1 MESNENAQNTNVD
14 ELLKETEIGSFI
26 AKNKASVIS
35 GVVFLLLLV
44 ITYGFYTTHLEK
56 LTAVASGNAYKFTQS
71 AYKSLESGA
80 LTSGKYL
87 SQLETELKNNDYHEA
102 FIPVLFKSFDYLYKN
117 KDLETAAKVIE
128 LVSKNYKHKNSYLDY
143 FILVR
148 QASLLEDE
156 KKYKEA
162 ISTLNKITSL
172 SVKVMEAKTY
182 LDLGR
187 LYILVGNKEK
197 AKTSLFYVIDNFAQE
212 DFAKVARI
220 YLAKIQ

>member
-1 MESNENAQNTNVD
+1 MENNENAQNTNVD
-14 ELLKETEIGSFI
+14 ELLKETEVGSFI

-44 ITYGFYTTHLEK
+44 ITYGFYTTHQEK
-56 LTAVASGNAYKFTQS
+56 LTEQASGNAYKFEQS
-71 AYKSLESGA
+71 AYQSLESGS
-80 LTSGKYL
+80 LTAGKYL
-87 SQLETELKNNDYHEA
+87 SQLETVIKTNDFHEA
-102 FIPVLFKSFDYLYKN
+102 FIPVLFKSFDYLYKKKDFMTSAKIIDIISKHYSN
-117 KDLETAAKVIE
+117 K
-128 LVSKNYKHKNSYLDY
+128 NGYLDY

-148 QASLLEDE
+148 RASLLEDE

-162 ISTLNKITSL
+162 IDVLNHINSL

-187 LYILVGNKEK
+187 LYILAGNKEK
-197 AKTSLFYVIDNFAQE
+197 AKTSLFYVIDNFGQE